1 MIRKT
6 RAEDVEGIY
15 TLYKRV
21 ARIPGG
27 LARYEDEITKDYIEG
42 FVRSSIERGLS
53 LVVDIDGR
61 IVGELHAY
69 RPGLRVFDHILS
81 DLTICIDPE
90 FQGRGLGRRLF
101 AEYIKRVKSEMKDIL
116 RVELIARESNRG
128 AIEFYKSLG
137 FVVEGSFAG
146 RIRGVDGELEA
157 DIPLTFT
164 IKGPI
169 I

>member
-6 RAEDVEGIY
+6 RVEDIEGIY
-15 TLYKRV
+15 TLYRRV

-42 FVRSSIERGLS
+42 VIKSSMERGLS
-53 LVVDIDGR
+53 LVVDIEGR
-61 IVGELHAY
+61 IAGELHAY
-69 RPGLRVFDHILS
+69 RPGLRVFDHVLS
-81 DLTICIDPE
+81 DLTICIDPDL
-90 FQGRGLGRRLF
+90 QGRGLGRELF
-101 AEYIKRVKSEMKDIL
+101 EEYLKRVEVEMEEIS

-128 AIEFYKSLG
+128 AIEFYRSLG

-157 DIPLTFT
+157 DIPMAHT
-164 IKGPI
+164 IKDL
-169 I
+169 

>member
-15 TLYKRV
+15 TLYRRV

-27 LARYEDEITKDYIEG
+27 LARYEDEISLSYVEG
-42 FVRSSIERGLS
+42 FVRSSVERGLS
-53 LVVDIDGR
+53 LVVDIEGR

-69 RPGLRVFDHILS
+69 RPGLRVFDHVLS

-90 FQGRGLGRRLF
+90 FQGRGLGRLLF
-101 AEYIKRVKSEMKDIL
+101 REYLKTVEREMKNIL
-116 RVELIARESNRG
+116 RVELIARESNKR

-146 RIRGVDGELEA
+146 RIRGVAGELEA
-157 DIPLTFT
+157 DIPMAWTKDKDL
-164 IKGPI
+164 
-169 I
+169 